1 MKRLERLERLELS
14 AAALRL
20 VRSARVARFATAD
33 RKGKPLVVPICYA
46 FDGNNFYTP
55 IDEKPKRALPRRLQ
69 RMRNIRE
76 NPDVSIVID
85 RYDENWQ
92 RLAYVLVAGK
102 ARILT
107 RGKKHRQAV
116 SLLRRKYAQYRRMA
130 IDKRPMIEI
139 TPVQFKSWGN
149 P

>member
-1 MKRLERLERLELS
+1 MERLERLERLELS
-14 AAALRL
+14 AGALRL
-20 VRSARVARFATAD
+20 VRSARVAHFATAN
-33 RKGKPLVVPICYA
+33 RKGEPLVVPICYA

-55 IDEKPKRALPRRLQ
+55 IDEKPKRALPQRLQ
-69 RMRNIRE
+69 RIRNIRE
-76 NPDVSIVID
+76 NSGVSIVID